1 MSSSSLSAG
10 DYIASKCTK
19 CGQETNHTI
28 VAMVDDVPVKVQCNT
43 CSSAHKY
50 RKPAA
55 AKKPAAAR
63 KPAAPR
69 KSKADPQAAERQQ
82 WQELESSFNPS
93 AAVAYSMDTTYKL
106 RALIAHPTF
115 GLGQV
120 QEFPGTRKMLV
131 LFAEGTK
138 VLRCG

>member
-1 MSSSSLSAG
+1 MSSTPLSAG
-10 DYIASKCTK
+10 DYIASKCSK

-28 VAMVDDVPVKVQCNT
+28 VAMVEDVPVKVQCNT
-43 CSSAHKY
+43 CNGTHKY

-55 AKKPAAAR
+55 AKKTAAAK
-63 KPAAPR
+63 KPAAR
-69 KSKADPQAAERQQ
+69 RTKADPQAAERQQ
-82 WQELESSFNPS
+82 WQELEPSFNAS
-93 AAVAYSMDTTYKL
+93 AAVAYSMDATFKL
-106 RALIAHPTF
+106 RALINHPTF

-131 LFAEGTK
+131 LFADGTK

>member
-1 MSSSSLSAG
+1 MSSSLLSAG

-50 RKPAA
+50 RKLAA
-55 AKKPAAAR
+55 AKKPAAVR
-63 KPAAPR
+63 KPAAR
-69 KSKADPQAAERQQ
+69 RSKADPQAAERQQ
-82 WQELESSFNPS
+82 WQELESSLS
-93 AAVAYSMDTTYKL
+93 ETAAVSYSMEESYKL
-106 RALIAHPTF
+106 CAVINHLTF
-115 GLGQV
+115 GLGQI

-138 VLRCG
+138 VLRCA